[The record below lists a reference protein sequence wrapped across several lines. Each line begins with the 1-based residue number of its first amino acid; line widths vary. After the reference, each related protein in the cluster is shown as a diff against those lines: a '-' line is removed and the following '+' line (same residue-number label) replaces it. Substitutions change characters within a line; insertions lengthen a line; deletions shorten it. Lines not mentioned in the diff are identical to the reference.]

1 MQNSVESKQIKQ
13 ESKVGKTNEL
23 LEKSEVSKSSVFEN
37 SEDIYELMNSSNS
50 EKLKLHLSLNPEAIK

>member
-13 ESKVGKTNEL
+13 ESKVGKTIEL